1 MSFKWS
7 KAKTL
12 TPLDTPPP
20 PFTENILLIHY
31 RSTTYFVIPLI
42 TLFFHEKMEN
52 VITRIHCTGTLL
64 RWISA
69 LFVLYRIPKK
79 QMSLMWILITQCALP
94 SILSLK
100 KIEIQNLLLV
110 HKNVKLHSNLP
121 VHVAVLAWPNCYNDV
136 TRAKWLTIICLA
148 YTIK

>member
-1 MSFKWS
+1 MWM
-7 KAKTL
+7 
-12 TPLDTPPP
+12 
-20 PFTENILLIHY
+20 LIAQ
-31 RSTTYFVIPLI
+31 FA
-42 TLFFHEKMEN
+42 FH
-52 VITRIHCTGTLL
+52 
-64 RWISA
+64 
-69 LFVLYRIPKK
+69 
-79 QMSLMWILITQCALP
+79 

-136 TRAKWLTIICLA
+136 TRANWLTIIDLA